1 MRAPG
6 ADSGSLVLRAVPIG
20 AYLAVTVVVVALALA
35 SSSRLI
41 VAAPLASSLVFVF
54 GLATADQDVIFL
66 GWLDQGSN
74 LALIE
79 TEVAGASII
88 VVAASV
94 IAVLL
99 LGDLFYSAM
108 SFSQYGGPQ
117 GVRQLRRVLPRFL
130 LVGGGATLLTVAGI
144 ALVPSISLTS
154 DPGLII
160 AVLAVAALASIVVLG
175 STDR

>member
-1 MRAPG
+1 MRAQR
-6 ADSGSLVLRAVPIG
+6 ADSGSLLLRAVPIG
-20 AYLAVTVVVVALALA
+20 AYLAVTVLVVALALT
-35 SSSRLI
+35 SPSRLI

-54 GLATADQDVIFL
+54 GLATSDPDVIFL

-79 TEVAGASII
+79 TEVAGASILL
-88 VVAASV
+88 VATSV

-99 LGDLFYSAM
+99 LGDVFYSAM
-108 SFSQYGGPQ
+108 SFSPYGGLQ

-130 LVGGGATLLTVAGI
+130 LVGGAATLLTLAGI

-154 DPGLII
+154 DPELVV